1 MKRLEEREALLA
13 GLRGA
18 PVILSAFVG
27 SIPEE
32 QLDRRRGEGFWT
44 LAEHLSH
51 LALVQPMLL
60 ERLHWFQREEHPE
73 FIPFLPGQG
82 EEEPATPPRLTMSA
96 ALDQFTRYREQQL
109 ALLQT
114 ADEATWGREG
124 THPEYERY
132 SLAILVRHILMHDH
146 WHMYRMEE
154 LWLTRDAFLTR
165 LE

>member
-1 MKRLEEREALLA
+1 MRTEEREALLA

-18 PVILSAFVG
+18 PVILSAFV
-27 SIPEE
+27 STIPEE
-32 QLDRRRGEGFWT
+32 RLDRRRGEGFWT
-44 LAEHLSH
+44 VAEHVSH

-60 ERLHWFQREEHPE
+60 ERLERFQQEEHPE
-73 FIPFLPGQG
+73 FIPFLPGQD
-82 EEEPATPPRLTMSA
+82 EEAPATPPRLAMSA
-96 ALDQFTRYREQQL
+96 ALDQFAHVREQQL
-109 ALLQT
+109 ALLQS
-114 ADEATWGREG
+114 ADQATWDREG
-124 THPEYERY
+124 SHPEYERY